1 MRSGFEDWIAGG
13 FDPGAVFDLYAPD
26 VEWDLSAYPLP
37 DFPDRGSGRDEL
49 FRHFGEYFSGW
60 NEYEAEVRECVD
72 AGDDVVVVLHEKAR
86 IGESGVLIERDV
98 GHVYTVR
105 DSLIA
110 KWRVFATRSEA
121 LEAAR

>member
-1 MRSGFEDWIAGG
+1 M
-13 FDPGAVFDLYAPD
+13 
-26 VEWDLSAYPLP
+26 
-37 DFPDRGSGRDEL
+37 
-49 FRHFGEYFSGW
+49 
-60 NEYEAEVRECVD
+60 
-72 AGDDVVVVLHEKAR
+72 
-86 IGESGVLIERDV
+86 LIERDV

>member
-1 MRSGFEDWIAGG
+1 MPEAKVEFMRSGFEDWIAGG

-72 AGDDVVVVLHEKAR
+72 AGDDVVVVLHEKR
-86 IGESGVLIERDV
+86 GSGRAECSSS
-98 GHVYTVR
+98 GT
-105 DSLIA
+105 
-110 KWRVFATRSEA
+110 WATSTPCA
-121 LEAAR
+121 TA